1 MFAEIDLTEL
11 SELSSNEKTF
21 LSVYLSSP
29 KSLSDLDR
37 RFERMHRV
45 LNRGGSPGDEND
57 HFQANAEVVREYLS
71 KNPFK
76 SGSLCLFSCWGL
88 DFFRAYPLPVVCP
101 DLVRF
106 DSSPYIRPLA
116 ELEDEYEN
124 AAVVIADNR
133 KARIFM
139 VASSAS
145 GPESSVEGNIKNHVR
160 KGGWSQQRYERRRD
174 KQMLLYVREVVEAL
188 ERLSGMEDFR
198 RILLVGGKE
207 VLRILFENLPPRLRK
222 QADRKALDLGKGEQV
237 VNREIRELFLER
249 ERRTELDLWEKIRS
263 EYLGGG
269 LGVVGVDEVWRA
281 VSEGRAES
289 VIVIRDLE
297 AGGMRCREC
306 ENLRPGRDVV
316 CTACGSQSLFPV
328 DMVNEIVEAAKR
340 SGAEVDFCDPIFT
353 LEEAG
358 GIAAFLRYNY

>member
-1 MFAEIDLTEL
+1 MFAEIDLNEL

-21 LSVYLSSP
+21 LSVYISSP
-29 KSLSDLDR
+29 KSLSTLDR
-37 RFERMHRV
+37 RVERMGRV
-45 LNRGGSPGDEND
+45 LNRGGSSKDEHE
-57 HFQANAEVVREYLS
+57 HFQLNREAVKEYLD
-71 KNPFK
+71 KNPFV
-76 SGSLCLFSCWGL
+76 SGSLCLISCWGM
-88 DFFRAYPLPVVCP
+88 DFFRAYALPVACP

-116 ELEDEYEN
+116 ELKDEYEN

-139 VASSAS
+139 VAAAAS

-174 KQMLLYVREVVEAL
+174 KQMLLYVREIVDAL
-188 ERLSGMEDFR
+188 ERLSKVEDFR

-207 VLRILFENLPPRLRK
+207 VLRILFENLPPHLRK
-222 QADRKALDLGKGEQV
+222 QADRKALDLGKDERV
-237 VNREIRELFLER
+237 VNHEIRELFLER
-249 ERRTELDLWEKIRS
+249 ERRSERELWEKIRS
-263 EYLGGG
+263 EYLRGG
-269 LGVVGVDEVWRA
+269 LGIVGVEDVWKA

-297 AGGMRCREC
+297 AAGMRCREC
-306 ENLRPGRDVV
+306 ENLRPGGDAV
-316 CTACGSQSLFPV
+316 CSACGSQSLFPV
-328 DMVNEIVEAAKR
+328 DMINEIVESAKR
-340 SGAEVDFCDPIFT
+340 SGADVDFCDPIPS
-353 LEEAG
+353 LAEAG